1 MTQRFQQIS
10 IFEEEPY
17 SKILCFPKV
26 KESEVKKRLNELKK
40 IGVTHVSF
48 TGPLQIEKC
57 HILGKGYVGMVV
69 LAKKNN
75 EIVALKIRRI
85 DSPRKNM
92 SNEAK
97 LLQIVNKLDIGPKFI
112 KNSKN
117 FLVMEYIDGEKIID
131 WAKKTETKSQ
141 EVRSVLNNV
150 LRECYLLD
158 DAGLDHGELSTIDK
172 HVIVG
177 KNKNTIIDFES
188 SSTNR
193 KPSNVTGATQ
203 GILIGT
209 GLAKIIQKKIKLP
222 PKETIINLIRQ
233 YKKNPNLENFE
244 KITIGLKL
252 QTPGRFEKEVSS
264 LRSDKKLG
272 PLIRRIGPCSM
283 RITKNPFQTLVEAII
298 YQQLSE
304 ASATAITKRFLKLYK
319 KFPTPRQ
326 VNNTTDKKLKD
337 IGLSGTKINY
347 IKGLSKLII
356 QKKIDFK
363 KIAKLNDQQVIEEL
377 TKIKGIGNWTTQIY
391 LMFCLQR
398 KDVFPVGDLGI
409 QKGIRDLFSLKEL
422 PDPKTMEKFSAR
434 WKPNRSIACWYIWKS
449 QRINSIG

>member
-40 IGVTHVSF
+40 LGVTHVSF

-158 DAGLDHGELSTIDK
+158 DTGLDHGELSTIDK

-209 GLAKIIQKKIKLP
+209 GLAKIIQKKVKLP

-252 QTPGRFEKEVSS
+252 QTPGRFEEEVSL

-319 KFPTPRQ
+319 KFPTPRE

-356 QKKIDFK
+356 QKEIDFR
-363 KIAKLNDQQVIEEL
+363 KISKLNDEQVIEEL
-377 TKIKGIGNWTTQIY
+377 TKIKGIGNWTAQIY

-398 KDVFPVGDLGI
+398 KDIFPVGDLGI

>member
-40 IGVTHVSF
+40 LGVTHVSF

-252 QTPGRFEKEVSS
+252 QTPGRFEEEVSL

-298 YQQLSE
+298 SQQLSE

>member
-75 EIVALKIRRI
+75 KIVALKIRRI

-158 DAGLDHGELSTIDK
+158 DIGLDHGELSTIDK

-252 QTPGRFEKEVSS
+252 QTPGRFEKEVSL

>member
-10 IFEEEPY
+10 TFKEEPY

-26 KESEVKKRLNELKK
+26 KESEVKKRLKELKK
-40 IGVTHVSF
+40 LGITHVSF

-97 LLQIVNKLDIGPKFI
+97 LLQIVNKLGIGPKFI

-209 GLAKIIQKKIKLP
+209 GLAKIIQKRVRLP

-252 QTPGRFEKEVSS
+252 QAPGRFEKEVSL

-283 RITKNPFQTLVEAII
+283 RITKDPFQTLVEAII

-347 IKGLSKLII
+347 MKGLAKLVVKKEIDFGKISKLS
-356 QKKIDFK
+356 DE
-363 KIAKLNDQQVIEEL
+363 QVIEEL
-377 TKIKGIGNWTTQIY
+377 TKIKGIGNWTAQIY

-398 KDVFPVGDLGI
+398 TDVFPVGDLGI

-422 PDPKTMEKFSAR
+422 PEPKTMEKFSAR

>member
-26 KESEVKKRLNELKK
+26 KESEVKKRLKELKK
-40 IGVTHVSF
+40 LGVTHVSF

-209 GLAKIIQKKIKLP
+209 GLAKIIQKKVKLP

-252 QTPGRFEKEVSS
+252 QTPGRFEEEVSL

-347 IKGLSKLII
+347 IKGLAKLVVKKEIDFRKISKLS
-356 QKKIDFK
+356 DE
-363 KIAKLNDQQVIEEL
+363 QVIEEL
-377 TKIKGIGNWTTQIY
+377 TKIKGIGNWTAQIY

-398 KDVFPVGDLGI
+398 TDVFPVGDLGI

>member
-158 DAGLDHGELSTIDK
+158 DTGLDHGELSTIDK

-252 QTPGRFEKEVSS
+252 QTPGRFEEEVSL

-347 IKGLSKLII
+347 MKGLAKLVVKKEIDFRKISKLS
-356 QKKIDFK
+356 DE
-363 KIAKLNDQQVIEEL
+363 QVIEEL
-377 TKIKGIGNWTTQIY
+377 TKIKGIGNWTAQIY

-398 KDVFPVGDLGI
+398 TDIFPVGDLGI

-422 PDPKTMEKFSAR
+422 PEPKTMEKFSAR

>member
-1 MTQRFQQIS
+1 MTQHFQPIS
-10 IFEEEPY
+10 VFNKDPY
-17 SKILCFPKV
+17 KKILTFPEGKQ
-26 KESEVKKRLNELKK
+26 SEIKKRLTELKK
-40 IGVTHVSF
+40 LGITHVSF

-57 HILGKGYVGMVV
+57 QILGKGYVGMVV

-75 EIVALKIRRI
+75 NIVALKIRRI

-92 SNEAK
+92 VNEGK
-97 LLQIVNKLDIGPKFI
+97 LLKTANRINVGPKFI

-117 FLVMEYIDGEKIID
+117 FLIMEYIEGEKIID
-131 WAKKTETKSQ
+131 WAKKPETKL
-141 EVRSVLNNV
+141 EEIRFVLNNV

-158 DAGLDHGELSTIDK
+158 SIGLDHGELSTIDK

-177 KNKNTIIDFES
+177 KYKNTIIDFES

-222 PKETIINLIRQ
+222 TKEIIINLIRQ
-233 YKKNPNLENFE
+233 YKRNPTLENFE

-252 QTPGRFEKEVSS
+252 QNPGKFEEEVSL
-264 LRSDKKLG
+264 LRQDKKLG
-272 PLIRRIGPCSM
+272 SLIRRIGPCSM
-283 RITKNPFQTLVEAII
+283 RITKNPYQTLVEAII

-319 KFPTPRQ
+319 KFPTPKQ
-326 VNNTTDKKLKD
+326 VIHTTNKKLRD
-337 IGLSGTKINY
+337 TGISGTKINY
-347 IKGLSKLII
+347 IKGLSKQIV
-356 QKKIDFK
+356 QKRINFRKIS
-363 KIAKLNDQQVIEEL
+363 KLNDEQVIEEL
-377 TKIKGIGNWTTQIY
+377 TKIKGIGNWTAQIY

-398 KDVFPVGDLGI
+398 KDILPVDDLGVK
-409 QKGIRDLFSLKEL
+409 KGIRDLFSLKEL
-422 PDPKTMEKFSAR
+422 PDTKTVEKYAAR

>member
-26 KESEVKKRLNELKK
+26 KESEVKKRLKELKK
-40 IGVTHVSF
+40 LGVTHVSF

-252 QTPGRFEKEVSS
+252 QAPGRFEKEVSL

>member
-1 MTQRFQQIS
+1 MLFRS
-10 IFEEEPY
+10 I
-17 SKILCFPKV
+17 
-26 KESEVKKRLNELKK
+26 
-40 IGVTHVSF
+40 
-48 TGPLQIEKC
+48 
-57 HILGKGYVGMVV
+57 
-69 LAKKNN
+69 A
-75 EIVALKIRRI
+75 
-85 DSPRKNM
+85 
-92 SNEAK
+92 
-97 LLQIVNKLDIGPKFI
+97 
-112 KNSKN
+112 
-117 FLVMEYIDGEKIID
+117 
-131 WAKKTETKSQ
+131 
-141 EVRSVLNNV
+141 
-150 LRECYLLD
+150 
-158 DAGLDHGELSTIDK
+158 
-172 HVIVG
+172 
-177 KNKNTIIDFES
+177 
-188 SSTNR
+188 
-193 KPSNVTGATQ
+193 
-203 GILIGT
+203 
-209 GLAKIIQKKIKLP
+209 
-222 PKETIINLIRQ
+222 
-233 YKKNPNLENFE
+233 
-244 KITIGLKL
+244 LKL
-252 QTPGRFEKEVSS
+252 QAPGRFEEEVSL
-264 LRSDKKLG
+264 LRSDKKLA

>member
-40 IGVTHVSF
+40 LGVTHVSF

-252 QTPGRFEKEVSS
+252 QTPGRFEEEVSL

-347 IKGLSKLII
+347 MKGLAKLVVKKEIDFRKISKLS
-356 QKKIDFK
+356 DE
-363 KIAKLNDQQVIEEL
+363 QVIEEL
-377 TKIKGIGNWTTQIY
+377 TKIKGIGNWTAQIY

>member
-97 LLQIVNKLDIGPKFI
+97 LLQIVNKLGIGPKFI

-209 GLAKIIQKKIKLP
+209 GLAKIIQKKVKLP

-252 QTPGRFEKEVSS
+252 QAPGRFEKEVSL

-283 RITKNPFQTLVEAII
+283 RITKDPFQTLVEAII

-347 IKGLSKLII
+347 MKGLAKLVVKKEIDFRKISKLS
-356 QKKIDFK
+356 DE
-363 KIAKLNDQQVIEEL
+363 QVIEEL
-377 TKIKGIGNWTTQIY
+377 TKIKGIGNWTAQIY

-398 KDVFPVGDLGI
+398 TDIFPVGDLGI

-422 PDPKTMEKFSAR
+422 PEPKTMEKFSAR

>member
-1 MTQRFQQIS
+1 MTQRFQKIS
-10 IFEEEPY
+10 TFEEEPY

-26 KESEVKKRLNELKK
+26 KESEVKKRLKELKK
-40 IGVTHVSF
+40 LGVTHVSF

-117 FLVMEYIDGEKIID
+117 FLVMEYIEGEKIID

-209 GLAKIIQKKIKLP
+209 GLAKIIQKKVKLP

-252 QTPGRFEKEVSS
+252 QTPGRFEEEVSL

-283 RITKNPFQTLVEAII
+283 RITKDPFQTLVEAII

-347 IKGLSKLII
+347 MKGLAKLVVKKEIDFRKISKLS
-356 QKKIDFK
+356 DE
-363 KIAKLNDQQVIEEL
+363 QVIEEL
-377 TKIKGIGNWTTQIY
+377 TKIKGIGNWTAQIY

-398 KDVFPVGDLGI
+398 TDIFPVGDLGI

-422 PDPKTMEKFSAR
+422 PEPKTMEKFSAR
-434 WKPNRSIACWYIWKS
+434 WKPNRSIACWYIRKS

>member
-10 IFEEEPY
+10 TFEEEPY

-26 KESEVKKRLNELKK
+26 KESEVKKRLKELKK
-40 IGVTHVSF
+40 LGVTHVSF

-97 LLQIVNKLDIGPKFI
+97 LLQIVNKLGIGPKFI

-158 DAGLDHGELSTIDK
+158 DTGLDHGELSTIDK

-209 GLAKIIQKKIKLP
+209 GLARIIQKKIKLP

-252 QTPGRFEKEVSS
+252 QTPGKFEEEVS
-264 LRSDKKLG
+264 L
-272 PLIRRIGPCSM
+272 
-283 RITKNPFQTLVEAII
+283 
-298 YQQLSE
+298 
-304 ASATAITKRFLKLYK
+304 
-319 KFPTPRQ
+319 
-326 VNNTTDKKLKD
+326 
-337 IGLSGTKINY
+337 
-347 IKGLSKLII
+347 
-356 QKKIDFK
+356 
-363 KIAKLNDQQVIEEL
+363 
-377 TKIKGIGNWTTQIY
+377 
-391 LMFCLQR
+391 
-398 KDVFPVGDLGI
+398 
-409 QKGIRDLFSLKEL
+409 
-422 PDPKTMEKFSAR
+422 
-434 WKPNRSIACWYIWKS
+434 
-449 QRINSIG
+449 

>member
-26 KESEVKKRLNELKK
+26 KESEVKKRLKELKK
-40 IGVTHVSF
+40 LGVTHVSF

-97 LLQIVNKLDIGPKFI
+97 LLQIVNKLGIGPKFI

-117 FLVMEYIDGEKIID
+117 FLVMEYIEGEKIID

-209 GLAKIIQKKIKLP
+209 GLAKIIQKKVKLP

-252 QTPGRFEKEVSS
+252 QAPGRFEKEVSL

-283 RITKNPFQTLVEAII
+283 RITKDPFQTLVEAII

-347 IKGLSKLII
+347 MKGLAKLVVKKEIDFRKISKLS
-356 QKKIDFK
+356 DE
-363 KIAKLNDQQVIEEL
+363 QVIEEL
-377 TKIKGIGNWTTQIY
+377 TKIKGIGNWTAQIY

-398 KDVFPVGDLGI
+398 TDVFPVGDLGI